1 VRRFEIAL
9 VLVIGLAVVL
19 PVLFGHRLRRGVM
32 ALLLG
37 GAVVLQLVGEGPRWQ
52 MIPAYLAA
60 AGLIVGDLLIEERR
74 IRGWPRL
81 RRPLLGLP
89 GVAALLVLPLALPMV
104 AIPEPTGPFPVG
116 TTTFELLDRGREEP
130 YAGLRGRSRR
140 IMVQVWYP
148 AVLGEDDGV
157 QQPWID
163 DLDVIGPA
171 LTREFGF
178 PGFFLGYTRF
188 ASAHAHPDAEP
199 VGGTVPV
206 VVYSHGWRGFRSIAL
221 DQMESLAS
229 HGFMVIAIDHTHG
242 SVATVFPNGT
252 VAYLDPNAL
261 PDEEVV
267 GEEAYDRAANLLIET
282 YSEDQISVLDAL
294 ELGPEGPFGRL
305 AELADLALVGVY
317 GHSTGGGAAVR
328 TCILDERCVAVA
340 GLDAWVDPISRRELA
355 REVPVPSMYLRSDGW
370 RGTPNDGLLRG
381 LAERSPAS
389 SYWLGVDGAS
399 HNDFVLPPSFSPV
412 ATRLGVKGPIPS
424 ETMQRILDDY
434 LVGFFR
440 RNLFGFGGRVLDRPP
455 PPEVDLE
462 FIP

>member
-9 VLVIGLAVVL
+9 VVVVGLAVVL
-19 PVLFGHRLRRGVM
+19 PVLFGHRLRRGLM

-37 GAVVLQLVGEGPRWQ
+37 VAVVLQLALEGPRWQ
-52 MIPAYLAA
+52 MIPLYLAA
-60 AGLIVGDLLIEERR
+60 VGLAVGDLVPEERR

-81 RRPLLGLP
+81 RRLLLGLP
-89 GVAALLVLPLALPMV
+89 GVAALLVLPLTLPMV
-104 AIPEPTGPFPVG
+104 EIPEPTGPFPVG
-116 TTTFELLDRGREEP
+116 TVSFELLDQGREEP
-130 YAGLRGRSRR
+130 FAGLQNRSRR

-148 AVLGEDDGV
+148 AIVDEDDAV
-157 QQPWID
+157 QRPWIE
-163 DLDVIGPA
+163 DLEVVGPA
-171 LTREFGF
+171 LAREFGF

-188 ASAHAHPDAEP
+188 APAHAHPGADP

-242 SVATVFPNGT
+242 SVATVFPDGT
-252 VAYLDPNAL
+252 VAYLDPDAL
-261 PDEEVV
+261 PDEGIV
-267 GEEAYDRAANLLIET
+267 GEEAYERAANRLVET
-282 YSEDQISVLDAL
+282 FSEDQISVLNAL
-294 ELGPEGPFGRL
+294 EAGPSGPFGS
-305 AELADLALVGVY
+305 LADLADLDLVGVY

-328 TCILDERCVAVA
+328 TCIVDERCVAVA
-340 GLDAWVDPISRRELA
+340 GLDAWVEPISRRELA

-389 SYWLGVDGAS
+389 SYWLGIEGAS

-412 ATRLGVKGPIPS
+412 ATRLGVKGPIAS
-424 ETMQRILDDY
+424 DRMRAILDDY
-434 LVGFFR
+434 LVAFFR
-440 RNLFGFGGRVLDRPP
+440 RNLFGFGGGVLDRPA
-455 PPEVDLE
+455 PPEVELE
-462 FIP
+462 LIP